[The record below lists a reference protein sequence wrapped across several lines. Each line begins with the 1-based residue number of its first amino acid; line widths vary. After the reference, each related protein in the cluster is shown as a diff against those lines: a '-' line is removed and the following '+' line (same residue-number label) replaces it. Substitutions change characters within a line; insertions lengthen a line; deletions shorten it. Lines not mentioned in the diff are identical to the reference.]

1 MLIGLSLL
9 VLIVVAVVVF
19 FVIPYSPLKAEF
31 NRDVKERIDRSSQ
44 VTGVLT
50 YEEVEH
56 LPLPVKRYL
65 ETCGYMGKPKSSRMI
80 ISFKNADFKLSPE
93 KPMIKIDYSQVNFVQ
108 KPDRVA
114 FIDTRMYGIPFQGY
128 DSLLD
133 GEGGMKGVLAKGIT
147 LFNETGGDMDQACL
161 VTFLSESLL
170 IPDAALQN
178 YISWKEVDNTHAKAI
193 ITYGG
198 IEASGLFTFSET
210 GELLSFSTDD
220 RTYTS
225 MNGDRQQVKW
235 TALFSDYQTKDGRK
249 RPSRLQAIWHLPEGD
264 MIYFDGRDFRIDRFM

>member
-1 MLIGLSLL
+1 MLIGLLL
-9 VLIVVAVVVF
+9 LALIVVAVVVY
-19 FVIPYSPLKAEF
+19 FVIPYSPLKAKF
-31 NRDVKERIDRSSQ
+31 NRDIKERIERSSQ

-50 YEEVEH
+50 YEDVED
-56 LPLPVKRYL
+56 LPMPVKRYL
-65 ETCGYMGKPKSSRMI
+65 KTCGYIGRLKSSYMK
-80 ISFKNADFKLSPE
+80 ISFKDVDFKLSQE

-114 FIDTRMYGIPFQGY
+114 FINTRMYGIPFQGY
-128 DSLLD
+128 DSLLE
-133 GEGGMKGVLAKGIT
+133 GVGGMKGVLAKGIP
-147 LFNETGGDMDQACL
+147 LFNETGADMDQACL

-170 IPDAALQN
+170 IPDAALQS
-178 YISWKEVDNTHAKAI
+178 YITWKEVNKTSAKAI

-220 RTYTS
+220 RIYTS
-225 MNGDRQQVKW
+225 TNGDRQQVKW

-249 RPSRLQAIWHLPEGD
+249 QPSRLQAIWHVPEGD
-264 MIYFDGRDFRIDRFM
+264 MIYFDGSDFQIDRL

>member
-1 MLIGLSLL
+1 MLIGLSVL

-44 VTGVLT
+44 VTGVLI

-56 LPLPVKRYL
+56 FPLSVKRYL
-65 ETCGYMGKPKSSRMI
+65 ETCGYMGKPKSSRMK
-80 ISFKNADFKLSPE
+80 ISFKNTDFKLSRE
-93 KPMIKIDYSQVNFVQ
+93 KPMIKIGYSQVNFVQ
-108 KPDRVA
+108 KPDRLA

-220 RTYTS
+220 RIYTS

-235 TALFSDYQTKDGRK
+235 TALFCDYQTKDGRK
-249 RPSRLQAIWHLPEGD
+249 QPSRLQAIWHLPEGD